1 MPARLPFSALVLA
14 AALLAAEAAGL
25 SAQVVP
31 DSLPPRD
38 TVSTPAPDTS
48 GILLPRDT
56 VPRPAAPD
64 TIAPAAAPGDT
75 IPVPGAPAAVA
86 ADTIPPVEIPAGL
99 PGDTLALDSLGE
111 RVPPPDPE
119 ADAIIQE
126 LRELEGYVATEYL
139 GERAIY
145 RTDEGVLRL
154 IGQAQVERE
163 GDRLNADS
171 IIYRDYADLV
181 EAHGNPK
188 VAGEAQEL
196 TGDVLYYDLVT
207 RRATALGARTE
218 VTESATWIVT
228 GDVTVESGDDTRI
241 YATAGHFTT
250 CDLAIPH
257 YHFEADRIK
266 IVRDKYLVGRPA
278 RLYFGRVPVMVLPFF
293 VQSLEQGRRSG
304 FIVPRFSLTDVVRNS
319 GHTREISD
327 LGWYWAVN
335 DYLGAQLTGRWRS
348 GAYTAL
354 TGNLDWRWRRQ
365 FLDGNFGFTR
375 YWQQSGRREFSLDA
389 RASWRPDERTSMS
402 GSGRFTT
409 SSEFIR
415 ESTIDPLEATQD
427 LNSSFS
433 ISRRFDWGTMAL
445 GATGRQSMADGG
457 LSYTL
462 PSFSISPNPITLFRP
477 TNPAEASWYNNASI
491 NWGFRATRSGT
502 EGEASLRSGTQ
513 DRQETDLNGNV
524 SLSLGRLNLST
535 SGQLNQAFL
544 EEVSGFEFGNEV
556 ISPCPDGGLEGL
568 LQLPCR
574 RRAGGNRDVGRWN
587 ASVGFQ
593 QPLIGQTTLTPSLG
607 FSQEVRR
614 DSLTHDE
621 YLQAPTR
628 MNLGVSL
635 STAIFGLYDG
645 GVGPFAS
652 IRHRM
657 SPTLSFT
664 YSPAVQQ
671 NAAQDTAFGVIES
684 RTQNVLTFGFNQ
696 TWEAKLKRP
705 QRTEQDDSLSVLMDT
720 TTVGDT
726 LAARSAQGA
735 VPQEEEKVTLLSLNT
750 SSLTYDFTRAQET
763 GSGFTNTTIS
773 NSITSDYLQG
783 LTIQIT
789 HDLFDQSRINP
800 DSVEQRGQLGRFA
813 PRLSSLSTGFNLGP
827 NSAIFRWLG
836 LRGNA
841 RSAATEGNVPGTEGP
856 GPGDTG
862 GSSTATGNPQGF
874 GSGQWRASVDY
885 SFSRPRR
892 TWDPDG
898 LRDDRSD
905 QTVNLSTSMPLTP
918 NWSADWRTSYSISET
933 EFSGH
938 SLNFSRDLHR
948 WRANFSFFQT
958 ATGNSGFQFY
968 VELIDNTDLQFEYRE
983 RNLGID
989 R

>member
-1 MPARLPFSALVLA
+1 MKGRR
-14 AALLAAEAAGL
+14 LLAVLLGALAIAGAAGGAD
-25 SAQVVP
+25 AQVRP
-31 DSLPPRD
+31 DTIPPRD
-38 TVSTPAPDTS
+38 TTVVPVPDT
-48 GILLPRDT
+48 LPVPVVVDSTVGDT
-56 VPRPAAPD
+56 VPLPAGADPAAAD
-64 TIAPAAAPGDT
+64 TILPGTLPAAAPGDT
-75 IPVPGAPAAVA
+75 LPV
-86 ADTIPPVEIPAGL
+86 
-99 PGDTLALDSLGE
+99 DSLGE
-111 RVPPPDPE
+111 RVAPPDPE

-126 LRELEGYVATEYL
+126 LRELEGYVPTEYL
-139 GERAIY
+139 GESAIY

-163 GDRLNADS
+163 GNRLNADS

-181 EAHGNPK
+181 EAYGSPR
-188 VAGEAQEL
+188 VSGEAQEL
-196 TGDVLYYDLVT
+196 TGDVLYYDLIT
-207 RRATALGARTE
+207 RRATAMGARTE
-218 VTESATWIVT
+218 VQESATWIVT
-228 GDVTVESGDDTRI
+228 GDVTVESGEDTRI
-241 YATAGHFTT
+241 FGTAAHFTT

-257 YHFEADRIK
+257 YHFEADQIK

-304 FIVPRFSLTDVVRNS
+304 FIVPRFSLTDVIRNS

-354 TGNLDWRWRRQ
+354 TGNVDWRWRRQ
-365 FLDGNFGFTR
+365 FLNGNFGFTR
-375 YWQQSGRREFSLDA
+375 YWQQNGSRDFSLDA
-389 RASWRPDERTSMS
+389 RASWRPDERTNMS

-427 LNSSFS
+427 LNSSFN
-433 ISRRFDWGTMAL
+433 ISRRFDWGTMAV
-445 GATGRQSMADGG
+445 GAVMRQAMADGG
-457 LSYTL
+457 LTYTL
-462 PSFSISPNPITLFRP
+462 PSFSLAPNPITLFRP
-477 TNPAEASWYNNASI
+477 DNPAEASWYNNASI
-491 NWGFRATRSGT
+491 NWGFKATRSGT
-502 EGEASLRSGTQ
+502 ENEASLRSGVQ
-513 DRQETDLNGNV
+513 DRQDTDLNGNL
-524 SLSLGRLNLST
+524 SLSLGRLSLST
-535 SGQLNQAFL
+535 SGTLNQSEL
-544 EEVSGFEFGNEV
+544 EELSGYQLGDELVMGCTEGPLA
-556 ISPCPDGGLEGL
+556 PC
-568 LQLPCR
+568 LQLP
-574 RRAGGNRDVGRWN
+574 GGNRDRGNWN
-587 ASVGFQ
+587 ASIGYQ

-614 DSLTHDE
+614 DSLTSNA
-621 YLQAPTR
+621 YLRAPMR

-635 STAIFGLYDG
+635 ATAIFGLYQREI
-645 GVGPFAS
+645 GPFSS
-652 IRHRM
+652 IRHRI
-657 SPTLSFT
+657 SPQLSFS

-671 NAAQDTAFGVIES
+671 DSAQERAFGSIES

-705 QRTEQDDSLSVLMDT
+705 QRTEQDDSLSLLMDT

-726 LAARSAQGA
+726 LAARSAQEP
-735 VPQEEEKVTLLSLNT
+735 VPQEQEKVTLLSLNT
-750 SSLTYDFTRAQET
+750 SSLTYDFTRARET
-763 GSGFTNTTIS
+763 GGSGFTNTSIS
-773 NSITSDYLQG
+773 NSITSDYLRG
-783 LTIQIT
+783 LTVQIT
-789 HDLFDQSRINP
+789 HDLFDQSMIDPDNP
-800 DSVEQRGQLGRFA
+800 EQRGRLGRFA

-841 RSAATEGNVPGTEGP
+841 RSAATEGTVPGTEGP
-856 GPGDTG
+856 GPADTG

-892 TWDPDG
+892 TWDPQG
-898 LRDDRSD
+898 VRDDRST

-918 NWSADWRTSYSISET
+918 SWSADWRTSYSISES